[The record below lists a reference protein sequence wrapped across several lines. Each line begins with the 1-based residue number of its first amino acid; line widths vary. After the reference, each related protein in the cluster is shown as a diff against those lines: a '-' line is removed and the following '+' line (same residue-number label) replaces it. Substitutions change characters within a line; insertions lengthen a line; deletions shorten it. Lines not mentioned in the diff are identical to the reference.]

1 MFSYKM
7 IMQKR
12 RTRQPIIVV
21 ALTVIFI
28 HILCIYADP
37 ATNWSSRSLAGFRNL
52 FPTGRSGKPPSRHY
66 NQYRN
71 YQSNSSLAPQLE
83 NIRSVN
89 KDTRQYSYNQARNRP
104 SSSTQIS
111 KRRLSW
117 NSPPNTLYP
126 SPRTVSGHQYNS
138 HSRYLYLKSF
148 YFS

>member
-1 MFSYKM
+1 MFFYKM

-21 ALTVIFI
+21 ALTVICI

-37 ATNWSSRSLAGFRNL
+37 AINWSSRSLAGFRNL
-52 FPTGRSGKPPSRHY
+52 FHKGGSNRPPSRQY

-71 YQSNSSLAPQLE
+71 YQSNSSLVPKLA

-89 KDTRQYSYNQARNRP
+89 KDTHQYSYNQARNRP

-126 SPRTVSGHQYNS
+126 SPRTVAGHQYNS
-138 HSRYLYLKSF
+138 HSRYLYIESF
-148 YFS
+148 QFS